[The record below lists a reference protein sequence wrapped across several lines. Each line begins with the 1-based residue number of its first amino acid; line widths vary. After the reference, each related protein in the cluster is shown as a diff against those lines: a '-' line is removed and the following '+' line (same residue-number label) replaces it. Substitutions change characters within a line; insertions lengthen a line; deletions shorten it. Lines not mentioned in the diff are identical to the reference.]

1 MCEHQILTLD
11 GRLFA
16 AMTSDETGFEFAYLD
31 EPTYGLPLTNRDGS
45 VWSTAL
51 VLVAAVTALAGVGLR
66 LRKGSLAK

>member
-1 MCEHQILTLD
+1 MCEHPILTLD

-51 VLVAAVTALAGVGLR
+51 VLIAAVTAAAGVGLSA
-66 LRKGSLAK
+66 RKATRA